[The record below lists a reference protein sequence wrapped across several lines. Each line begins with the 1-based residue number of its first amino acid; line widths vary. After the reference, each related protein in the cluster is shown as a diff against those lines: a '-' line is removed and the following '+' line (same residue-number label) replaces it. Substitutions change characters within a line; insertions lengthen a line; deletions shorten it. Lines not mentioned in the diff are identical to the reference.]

1 MRFTFVIVFLLAL
14 TLSSCSKNYDGTY
27 SHADKLGVLY
37 MSLSGDELKVWEEDM
52 DGKKYSEMKAKFHV
66 NESDNIIL
74 EEIIHGR
81 DRFGNESVDKKSNYQ
96 LRRLKTAYIKRW
108 NAVGIKIQN
117 NVIYFY
123 EDLDRSDDLMKFT
136 KE

>member
-14 TLSSCSKNYDGTY
+14 TLSSCSKNYDGKY
-27 SHADKLGVLY
+27 SHADKLGVVY
-37 MSLSGDELKVWEEDM
+37 MSLNGDELKVWEEDM
-52 DGKKYSEMKAKFHV
+52 DGKKRFEWKAKFHV

-74 EEIIHGR
+74 EEIIHSR
-81 DRFGNESVDKKSNYQ
+81 DFYGNESVDKKS
-96 LRRLKTAYIKRW
+96 KTAFIKRW